1 MVLMAAP
8 SHSSKLHVLR
18 SRAVRRAPAVTM
30 LPMKD
35 SFKQIAAHRRS
46 SRSQRSS
53 LTDRLLSPSTDG
65 GQDDQI
71 KRALAAVGA
80 LGTLYETRWVD
91 EQKRW
96 RDDQMRMELILK
108 QLLGESDVVLNKK
121 A

>member
-1 MVLMAAP
+1 MV
-8 SHSSKLHVLR
+8 
-18 SRAVRRAPAVTM
+18 
-30 LPMKD
+30 PMKD
-35 SFKQIAAHRRS
+35 SFKHIAAHRTK
-46 SRSQRSS
+46 SRTQRFS
-53 LTDRLLSPSTDG
+53 LSDRLLSPSTDG

-80 LGTLYETRWVD
+80 LGSLYETRWAE

-108 QLLGESDVVLNKK
+108 QLLGESDVILNKQ